1 MCRKMMN
8 DVRMVNDY
16 ILTVQKFDDY
26 RKDKG
31 EQEVVF
37 VKKKETK
44 IEWSLSQENREMS
57 ERRT

>member
-26 RKDKG
+26 GKDKRTRSC
-31 EQEVVF
+31 VC
-37 VKKKETK
+37 KKERRKMKQNMNGVYHKKT
-44 IEWSLSQENREMS
+44 
-57 ERRT
+57 ER